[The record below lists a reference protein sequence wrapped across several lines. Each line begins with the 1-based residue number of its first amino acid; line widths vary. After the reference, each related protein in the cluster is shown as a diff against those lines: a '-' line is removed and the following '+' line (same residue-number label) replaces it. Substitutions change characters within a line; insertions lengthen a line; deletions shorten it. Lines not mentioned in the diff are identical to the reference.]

1 MKVACGYTIPI
12 TLFGIPPSP
21 VDRLKG
27 MELVGQAGFK
37 SIELELYDE
46 LLEAHRRDLPMM
58 KAALD
63 KYKMRRA
70 AGSRWSSVIEV

>member
-27 MELVGQAGFK
+27 MDLTTTGAGQAHKITTF
-37 SIELELYDE
+37 
-46 LLEAHRRDLPMM
+46 HQTPVRRPQ
-58 KAALD
+58 
-63 KYKMRRA
+63 
-70 AGSRWSSVIEV
+70 G